1 MKEGRKNMLDIDNL
15 ILELR
20 AAYKPVSMEEIQA
33 ISRETK
39 TSPKIIALDK
49 EIEQGRAFL
58 KVLNSLGV

>member
-1 MKEGRKNMLDIDNL
+1 MLDIDNL
-15 ILELR
+15 ISELR
-20 AAYKPVSMEEIQA
+20 AAYKPVTMEEIQA

-39 TSPKIIALDK
+39 TSPKIIAPDK